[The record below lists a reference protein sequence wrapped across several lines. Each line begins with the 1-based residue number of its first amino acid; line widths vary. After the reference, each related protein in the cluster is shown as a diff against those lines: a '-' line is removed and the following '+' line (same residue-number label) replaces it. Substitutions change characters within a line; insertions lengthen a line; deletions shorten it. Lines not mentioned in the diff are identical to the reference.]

1 MKHEMFIEYLKCR
14 AHLNFEVYFGLNGA
28 IGAIVAK
35 WDLILF
41 RQWIILVYNIIILL
55 NTNHMHLNDLLYC
68 SSETKSTCM

>member
-35 WDLILF
+35 WDLIFIYLF
-41 RQWIILVYNIIILL
+41 FFDNE
-55 NTNHMHLNDLLYC
+55 N
-68 SSETKSTCM
+68 

>member
-1 MKHEMFIEYLKCR
+1 MFIEYLECR
-14 AHLNFEVYFGLNGA
+14 ARLNFEVYFGLNGA

-41 RQWIILVYNIIILL
+41 RQWIIFVYNIIILL

-68 SSETKSTCM
+68 GSETKSTYM